1 MAERKK
7 KLLNRHVLSDD
18 ELDVVSVNCFI
29 VIGQKFIL
37 NYFSLKHKF

>member
-18 ELDVVSVNCFI
+18 ELDIVSEHSSI
-29 VIGQKFIL
+29 IT
-37 NYFSLKHKF
+37 